1 MGYIYP
7 KEIQK
12 RIHGIEDKKVQL
24 GYNKPDERR
33 ENGEK
38 WTDKDGKMWEKKDGI
53 IQSIPKFQDVRI
65 PLFCPK
71 CNSIMGKRS
80 KDTDVFYKFGFC
92 LDCLLERDIEMQK
105 NGKWE
110 QYQKTYI
117 KDKKLGF
124 YKDSK
129 LELEEYLKSFEKGYI
144 EYVNKDGHM
153 EKWVGA
159 DFDKMK
165 EFWSKELKFIDE
177 QLELLEKEK
186 K

>member
-1 MGYIYP
+1 MYPTDPMGLNDAP
-7 KEIQK
+7 EIVGDQGGLQ
-12 RIHGIEDKKVQL
+12 IQAPYGSPAELQAISNNIKKL
-24 GYNKPDERR
+24 A
-33 ENGEK
+33 
-38 WTDKDGKMWEKKDGI
+38 
-53 IQSIPKFQDVRI
+53 S
-65 PLFCPK
+65 
-71 CNSIMGKRS
+71 
-80 KDTDVFYKFGFC
+80 
-92 LDCLLERDIEMQK
+92 
-105 NGKWE
+105 
-110 QYQKTYI
+110 TYI